1 MEPRSSRTA
10 SRSAGPPSSGASLAS
25 PHWTR
30 PPPCSSQPSSRPT
43 SWRCEPSTNGARGGQ
58 ILFVLDA
65 PVTGKRQVARGMF
78 VIGMRAPEIA
88 SAVRAGQ
95 FVNLRWPGGPL
106 LRRPFS
112 VYRAEGEHIEVVL
125 KAVGSGTRQML
136 AMEVGDRLSCLGPLG
151 RGFDF
156 GAGAREAVLV
166 SGGLGVAPMLVAARD
181 ARAAGM
187 EVTWGPGA
195 RTAAE
200 LCSEMDG
207 DTVIW
212 ATDDGSQGIA
222 RTAVAGAP
230 GAGVVIACGANPLL
244 PAAAERWPEAQVAV
258 ETYMGCGTGV
268 CLGCAVPLQ
277 RGGYDRA
284 CKEGPVYRAADI
296 DWSML
301 PAHLPY
307 AISA

>member
-1 MEPRSSRTA
+1 MP
-10 SRSAGPPSSGASLAS
+10 
-25 PHWTR
+25 
-30 PPPCSSQPSSRPT
+30 
-43 SWRCEPSTNGARGGQ
+43 GG
-58 ILFVLDA
+58 LTLYALDA

-88 SAVRAGQ
+88 ATVHAGQ
-95 FVNLRWPGGPL
+95 FVNLGWAGGPL

-112 VYRAEGEHIEVVL
+112 VYRAEGEEIEVVL
-125 KAVGSGTRQML
+125 KAVGAGTSQML

-156 GAGAREAVLV
+156 SGGARDAVLV
-166 SGGLGVAPMLVAARD
+166 SGGLGVAPMLLAARD
-181 ARAAGM
+181 ARAARM
-187 EVTWGPGA
+187 RVTWVHGA

-200 LCSEMDG
+200 LCAEKDG
-207 DTVIW
+207 DSVVW
-212 ATDDGSQGIA
+212 ATDDGSQGI
-222 RTAVAGAP
+222 RGTAVAAAP
-230 GAGVVIACGANPLL
+230 DAEVVIACGPNRML
-244 PAAAERWPEAQVAV
+244 AAAAGRWPNAQVAV

-296 DWSML
+296 DWTAWPS
-301 PAHLPY
+301 HLSY
-307 AISA
+307 AVVA